1 MYSDLAQW
9 LINEI
14 KLEILGNVVSGLFLV
29 IEW

>member
-29 IEW
+29 IE